1 MVCFVA
7 LKIIFI
13 KVVMGLGRARE
24 GKGVFS
30 MASTGSLHKL
40 QFDSINQSVYTEY
53 VGCFN
58 TVNEHI
64 NKF

>member
-13 KVVMGLGRARE
+13 KVVVGLGRARE
-24 GKGVFS
+24 GQGVFS
-30 MASTGSLHKL
+30 WALHKL

-53 VGCFN
+53 VECFN